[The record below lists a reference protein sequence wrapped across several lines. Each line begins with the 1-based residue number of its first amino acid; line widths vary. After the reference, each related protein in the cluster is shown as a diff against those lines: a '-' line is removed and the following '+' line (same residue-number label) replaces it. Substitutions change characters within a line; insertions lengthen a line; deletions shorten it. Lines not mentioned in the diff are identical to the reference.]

1 MNLMT
6 LQRYKNELIVVISL
20 IFLLFT
26 YLYKLSATSYIEEN
40 QAKIEQQVSEINT
53 IINLKKVWNDKTL
66 TKKVKVLKT
75 VVSSSKIKI
84 FKKRA
89 KKLTASYISL
99 TANELN
105 KVTNKLINIPVQ
117 ITSLTIK
124 ESSKNQY
131 SMEFTCK
138 W

>member
-6 LQRYKNELIVVISL
+6 LQRYKNELIVFISL
-20 IFLLFT
+20 LFVLFA
-26 YLYKLSATSYIEEN
+26 YLYKLSAYSYVKEN
-40 QAKIEQQVSEINT
+40 KAKIEQQISEINT
-53 IINLKKVWNDKTL
+53 IVNLKKEWDDKTL

-75 VVSSSKIKI
+75 VVASSKVKS
-84 FKKRA
+84 FTKRS

-105 KVTNKLINIPVQ
+105 KVTNKLINMPVQ

-124 ESSKNQY
+124 ESSKNKY